1 MKYYL
6 DEDLSPKI
14 AELLRKQGVDC
25 LSAHEIHMV
34 QISDLKQLKLAA
46 QKRRCIVTKNRDD
59 FIRLTVQFFNDHLPH
74 FGVLIIP
81 ATIPGDRFSQ
91 IAKALAKYAAS
102 HPTGMSAYGIDFV
115 SQIYTS

>member
-25 LSAHEIHMV
+25 ISAHEIGMV
-34 QISDLKQLKLAA
+34 QVSDLEQLKLAA
-46 QKRRCIVTKNRDD
+46 QKKRCLVTKNRDD

-74 FGVLIIP
+74 CGVLIIP
-81 ATIPGDRFSQ
+81 STTPGDRFSL
-91 IAKALAKYAAS
+91 IAKALANYAHKRPKGLPPYA
-102 HPTGMSAYGIDFV
+102 IDFV
-115 SQIYTS
+115 PSK